1 MERYFIKTNKYAVKE
16 RPLSSGKV
24 YDVVFRVVDLTGKT
38 TQKYLCGYQSKKEAN
53 RAYMDFVA
61 KYCDPL
67 PADFQVKQKSATI
80 RESYA
85 AYIKAK
91 APQLRESTVVAIDN
105 AFRKHVL
112 PLIGDKPVNELKTA
126 DARIFLDALCAKRQD
141 NGKPYSQA
149 YIANVRGFV
158 YAFYEWLGDR
168 YDVANPFVHA
178 KLPRGSKSREKTKL
192 EFWERDEF
200 ERFIDVVDDDTYR
213 ALFSTLFYAGCRKGE
228 AFALSVDDYK
238 NGSLRVNK
246 TVTRRTT
253 DGSVYH
259 ITPRK
264 NGAEYSVPV
273 CAPLSA
279 ALEQYIM
286 SGHGGGTFLF
296 GGDAP
301 MAPTTV
307 QTKFDKYIEAS
318 GVRRI
323 KMHGLRHSFVSLC
336 IHHGANYMV
345 VADLIGD
352 TPAQVLET
360 YGHMWDSD
368 KRSVIDSIK

>member
-1 MERYFIKTNKYAVKE
+1 MERYFIRTNKYTIQE
-16 RPLSSGKV
+16 RQVANGKV
-24 YDVVFRVVDLTGKT
+24 FDVVFRMVSLQGRTL
-38 TQKYLCGYQSKKEAN
+38 QKRLSGFESKKDAK
-53 RAYMDFVA
+53 RGYMDFVA

-67 PADFQVKQKSATI
+67 PADFQPQKKSVTI

-85 AYIKAK
+85 VYIKTK
-91 APQLRESTVVAIDN
+91 APQLRESSVVAIDN

-112 PLIGDKPVNELKTA
+112 PLIGDRGINDFKTP
-126 DARIFLDALCAKRQD
+126 DARVFLDELCAKRQD

-178 KLPRGSKSREKTKL
+178 KLPKGAKSREKIKL

-200 ERFIDVVDDDTYR
+200 ERFIAVVDDEVYR
-213 ALFSTLFYAGCRKGE
+213 ALFSTLFFAGCRKGE
-228 AFALSVDDYK
+228 AFALSATDYK
-238 NGSLRVNK
+238 SGALRVNK

-259 ITPRK
+259 LTPRK

-279 ALEQYIM
+279 ALDKYFAA
-286 SGHGGGTFLF
+286 GYGRGTFLF
-296 GGDAP
+296 GGDEP
-301 MAPTTV
+301 LAPTTV
-307 QTKFDKYIEAS
+307 QARFDKYIALA

-323 KMHGLRHSFVSLC
+323 KMHGLRHSFVSMC

-368 KRSVIDSIK
+368 KRAVIDSIT

>member
-1 MERYFIKTNKYAVKE
+1 MERYFIKSNKYTVQQRQTAKGTVF
-16 RPLSSGKV
+16 
-24 YDVVFRVVDLTGKT
+24 DVSFRVVNMGGKT
-38 TQKYLCGYQSKKEAN
+38 CQKYLCGHATKKDAR
-53 RAYMDFVA
+53 RAYLDFVS
-61 KYCDPL
+61 KYCEPL
-67 PADFQVKQKSATI
+67 PTDFRPKEKTTTI
-80 RESYA
+80 REAYA
-85 AYIKAK
+85 VYIKTK
-91 APQLRESTVVAIDN
+91 APQLRESSVVAIDN

-112 PLIGDKPVNELKTA
+112 PLIGKRAINDFKTA
-126 DARIFLDALCAKRQD
+126 DARVFIDDMCAKRQD

-168 YDVANPFVHA
+168 YDVSNPFVHA
-178 KLPRGSKSREKTKL
+178 KMPKGAKSRENTKL

-200 ERFIDVVDDDTYR
+200 ERFISVVDDNVYR
-213 ALFSTLFYAGCRKGE
+213 ALFYTLFYAGCRKGE
-228 AFALSVDDYK
+228 VFALSIDDYK
-238 NGSLRVNK
+238 NDSLRVNK

-253 DGSVYH
+253 DGTVYH
-259 ITPRK
+259 VTPRK
-264 NGAEYSVPV
+264 NGAEYSIPV
-273 CAPLSA
+273 CAPLAA
-279 ALEQYIM
+279 ALNDYL
-286 SGHGGGTFLF
+286 SAGYGHGTFLF

-301 MAPTTV
+301 LAPTTV
-307 QTKFDKYIEAS
+307 QAKFEKYISAS

-352 TPAQVLET
+352 TPEQVLKT

-368 KRSVIDSIK
+368 KRSVISSIV